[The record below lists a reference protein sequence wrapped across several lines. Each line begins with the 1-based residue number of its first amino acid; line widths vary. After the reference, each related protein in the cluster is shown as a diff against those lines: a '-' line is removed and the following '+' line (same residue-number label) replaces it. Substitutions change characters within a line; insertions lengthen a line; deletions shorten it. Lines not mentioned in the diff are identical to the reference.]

1 MTLAGEEKV
10 CILTKMVDE
19 EIWWFSIQKGL
30 SFIAPDDS
38 CKDLFMMGLLRQK
51 EREERRGGGVA
62 GVAGNFFLNL
72 FQFLFFGFYD
82 FDFVQ
87 FQSRLKLDL

>member
-72 FQFLFFGFYD
+72 FQYLFFGFYD
-82 FDFVQ
+82 LILFSF
-87 FQSRLKLDL
+87 SLG